1 MVSHFPD
8 DIRSFMCSSGRKSAT
23 RLFSPHNDWYDFI
36 TELDGHVFPRDHEI
50 PESNDIWVY
59 KYEYEPH
66 TVIHM
71 ANADKGDV
79 AKMMQVPI
87 LLIDD
92 SIPKIRSFLQ
102 KAPTASE
109 AILIQH

>member
-1 MVSHFPD
+1 MSHFPD

-23 RLFSPHNDWYDFI
+23 RLFSPHNDWCDFI
-36 TELDGHVFPRDHEI
+36 TVFDGQVVPHDHAI
-50 PESNDIWVY
+50 PESSDVWVY

-79 AKMMQVPI
+79 A
-87 LLIDD
+87 
-92 SIPKIRSFLQ
+92 
-102 KAPTASE
+102 
-109 AILIQH
+109 